1 MATVTVGPDGQFT
14 TIAAAVEAANPG
26 DTVSVQAGNYVNDF
40 LDFAKDLTLQASGG
54 QVVMTATTSPP
65 DGKAMITE
73 SGSVTISGFDISGVS
88 VPDQNGA
95 AVRYQGGNL
104 TIANSYFHGNQD
116 GLLGAPD
123 PTGSITVDHSEFGF
137 NGGGTGT
144 THNIYVGGIASFTAT
159 NSYFHDA
166 SVGHEIKSRAANNEI
181 TGNRILDNDSTS
193 SYSIDLPNGGNA
205 HITGNVIEQGLH
217 QQNPVI
223 LAYGEEGQANPGTD
237 VSIQGN
243 TIVNDAGSNSYV
255 LLNRTTVSPAFV
267 NNSLWGLDAN
277 HLGGPLTSSG
287 TQFLADRPTVDT
299 SPLTF
304 ADSAPAPTPEPPP
317 PTPTPD
323 PTPQP
328 APTPTPTPVPTPP
341 PEPTPEPPPPT
352 PTPDPTPTP
361 TPTPSPTPTPT
372 PPPTPGPGNSIF
384 GHSHHSTAAANFLA
398 YIQAHQAQLDQSAST
413 PALTSFLNAF
423 HANASDVFPSQ

>member
-26 DTVSVQAGNYVNDF
+26 DTVSVRAGNYINDF
-40 LDFAKDLTLQASGG
+40 LDFNKDLTLQADGG

-73 SGSVTISGFDISGVS
+73 SGNVTISGFDVSGVT

-137 NGGGTGT
+137 NGGGTGN
-144 THNIYVGGIASFTAT
+144 THNIYVGEIASFTAT

-193 SYSIDLPNGGNA
+193 SYSIDLPSSGNA
-205 HITGNVIEQGLH
+205 RIAGNVIEQGPNG
-217 QQNPVI
+217 QNSYI
-223 LAYGEEGQANPGTD
+223 IAYGEENRDNSGTS
-237 VSIQGN
+237 VSIQDN
-243 TIVNDAGSNSYV
+243 TIVNDRGSGTV
-255 LLNRTTVSPAFV
+255 LLNGTTVSPAFV
-267 NNSLWGLDAN
+267 NNSLWGLDAD
-277 HLGGPLTSSG
+277 HLGGPLTPSG
-287 TQFLADRPTVDT
+287 TQFLAARPTVDT
-299 SPLTF
+299 SPLSF
-304 ADSAPAPTPEPPP
+304 AVG
-317 PTPTPD
+317 TPT
-323 PTPQP
+323 
-328 APTPTPTPVPTPP
+328 
-341 PEPTPEPPPPT
+341 PTPEPPPPT

-361 TPTPSPTPTPT
+361 TPAPTPTPTPIPTPTPTPT

-384 GHSHHSTAAANFLA
+384 GHSHHSPAAANFLA
-398 YIQAHQAQLDQSAST
+398 YMQAHQTELGQAAST

-423 HANASDVFPSQ
+423 HASDVFPSQ

>member
-137 NGGGTGT
+137 NGGGTGN
-144 THNIYVGGIASFTAT
+144 THNIYIGEIANFTAT
-159 NSYFHDA
+159 
-166 SVGHEIKSRAANNEI
+166 
-181 TGNRILDNDSTS
+181 
-193 SYSIDLPNGGNA
+193 NGGNA